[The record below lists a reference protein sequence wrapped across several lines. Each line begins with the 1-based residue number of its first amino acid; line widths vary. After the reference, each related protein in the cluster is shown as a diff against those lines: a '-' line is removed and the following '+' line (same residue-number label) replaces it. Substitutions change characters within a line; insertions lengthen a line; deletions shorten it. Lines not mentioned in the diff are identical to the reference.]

1 MILFKTTMNY
11 FLNPLSAKKV
21 GKTQIQRGLG
31 TAAVS
36 NALFNLMKMESIR
49 IRIRIRIL
57 TFHELI
63 LAHPPIDLE
72 LSFLYRLPSTS
83 AENLKT
89 APDLFEKRATFF

>member
-11 FLNPLSAKKV
+11 FLNPPNAKKV

-49 IRIRIRIL
+49 IRIPYPNSDTYTNSNFSR
-57 TFHELI
+57 TELRQNI
-63 LAHPPIDLE
+63 
-72 LSFLYRLPSTS
+72 SSVYG
-83 AENLKT
+83 
-89 APDLFEKRATFF
+89 